1 MKKTLTVI
9 AVLAAIFAGTSFIAQ
24 AATPAK
30 SGADCKKVNASA
42 TVKNQNVTNQSTTFK
57 CVKVGKKLVW
67 NKGVVNYQV
76 KSLLTVSQVWAGSKV
91 TLSILD
97 SNGVACDSSAVASE
111 CSGFYLGWNASFND
125 DNRTVSYDK
134 DSTSIS
140 GLQIGDK
147 GVFQLMWQ
155 ERPGAADSMPIVVKT
170 FPFSYNY

>member
-9 AVLAAIFAGTSFIAQ
+9 AVLAVIFAGTSFIAQ
-24 AATPAK
+24 AASPARA
-30 SGADCKKVNASA
+30 GADCKKVNASA

-97 SNGVACDSSAVASE
+97 SNGVSCDAYAVASE

-125 DNRTVSYDK
+125 DNRTISYDNNT
-134 DSTSIS
+134 TSIS

-170 FPFSYNY
+170 FPFNYNY